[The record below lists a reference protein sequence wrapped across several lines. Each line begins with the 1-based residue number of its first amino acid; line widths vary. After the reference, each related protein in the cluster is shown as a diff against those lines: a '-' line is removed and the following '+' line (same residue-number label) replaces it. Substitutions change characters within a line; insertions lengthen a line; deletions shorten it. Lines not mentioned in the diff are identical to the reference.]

1 MPAGTLPATTP
12 ALAGAQLV
20 EAAQANSQEAWGQIF
35 DSCYPKIYQYCYL
48 RTNSAAAAEDLASEV
63 FLEALRG
70 IHRYEHR
77 GVPLLAWL
85 YRIARNVTA
94 DHIRRTLRWRMVPM
108 ADDSLESADRAD
120 GTLLRHDMFVAI
132 SQLTDD
138 QQQVIVLRFFQ
149 GFSSEETAAL
159 MRRRSSAVRSLQHR
173 ALGALRRIL
182 IGPSGR

>member
-1 MPAGTLPATTP
+1 MPAGTLPQTTP
-12 ALAGAQLV
+12 ALAGEQLV
-20 EAAQANSQEAWGQIF
+20 EAAQAYSQEAWGQIF

-48 RTNSAAAAEDLASEV
+48 RTNSPSTAEDLASEV

-77 GVPLLAWL
+77 GIPLLAWL

-94 DHIRRTLRWRMVPM
+94 DHIRRSLRWHVVPIS
-108 ADDSLESADRAD
+108 DNSLEATDRAD
-120 GTLLRHDMFVAI
+120 ATMLRHDMFAAI

-149 GFSSEETAAL
+149 GFSSEETATL

-173 ALGALRRIL
+173 ALGTLRRIL
-182 IGPSGR
+182 DGPPER